1 MISIRG
7 RHLVTE
13 TLLSVTLIICCGCDD
28 ENKQFN
34 LSEARRGNLEV
45 TLLLDGY
52 LKAVREK
59 TIMSP
64 GRGNIRWLEPNGS
77 AVKKGQQVLE
87 LDSEHIL
94 KAIREYQ
101 ADLDLRAAELEQAKL
116 ENEISKRQ
124 AALRLS
130 SAILNRQLQQ
140 ARLAELEARPTVR
153 ELSDAENKL
162 KLANTLLKASKENL
176 VLVKELSD
184 LGFTTSDE
192 LSSAKLELF
201 SEQANLAAA
210 LAALA
215 VVKTGTPES
224 DLQQARFNLVQA
236 RLSEE
241 SAERNIKITKEW
253 TSGKLARFSRRLQ
266 RENEK
271 LAGAKIRLMQCKA
284 FASHDGVV
292 LHKSRGW
299 GGTWRPGQRVWMGA
313 TIMSIPDLT
322 HMKVSVQIPAG
333 FMRQLETLDKIPAKI
348 TIPALPGKSF
358 KGQLGKISTMGQ
370 DEFENMEGS
379 IHGNVGRAER
389 QVFDAEVTILENTPQ
404 LKPGCSAK
412 LELLIQTIQNAIIV
426 PRMSVHLLETGKE
439 EDSSQGDSFA
449 PKAASVYIW
458 KNGFFEVRSVKLL
471 ASTRFSS
478 AISGPVNEGDKVYPG
493 TPPENLI
500 RNSEQ

>member
-1 MISIRG
+1 VISERG
-7 RHLVTE
+7 RRLVPG
-13 TLLSVTLIICCGCDD
+13 LLLWVMLILCCGCDD

-64 GRGNIRWLEPNGS
+64 GWGNIRWLEPNGS
-77 AVKKGQQVLE
+77 TVKKGQQVLE

-94 KAIREYQ
+94 KAIRDHQ
-101 ADLDLRAAELEQAKL
+101 ADLDVRAAELEQTKL

-130 SAILNRQLQQ
+130 SAKLHRQLQE

-153 ELSDAENKL
+153 ELADARNKL
-162 KLANTLLKASKENL
+162 KLAKTLLEASKENL

-184 LGFTTSDE
+184 LGFSTSDE

-201 SEQANLAAA
+201 SERANLAAA
-210 LAALA
+210 LAGLAL
-215 VVKTGTPES
+215 VKAGTPAS
-224 DLQQARFNLVQA
+224 KLQQARINLVQA

-241 SAERNIKITKEW
+241 SAERNIKITEEW
-253 TSGKLARFSRRLQ
+253 TGGKLARFSRRLQ

-271 LAGAKIRLMQCKA
+271 LAGAKTRLMQCKA

-292 LHKSRGW
+292 LHKSRRW

-313 TIMSIPDLT
+313 KIMSIPDLT
-322 HMKVSVQIPAG
+322 RMKVSVQIPAS
-333 FMRQLETLDKIPAKI
+333 FMRQLETLEKISAKI
-348 TIPALPGKSF
+348 TIPALPGKTF

-370 DEFENMEGS
+370 DEFESMEGS
-379 IHGNVGRAER
+379 KHGVVGRAER
-389 QVFDAEVTILENTPQ
+389 QVFDAEVEILDDTPQ

-412 LELLIQTIQNAIIV
+412 LELLIQTIQDAIIV
-426 PRMSVHLLETGKE
+426 PRMSVHLQESASE
-439 EDSSQGDSFA
+439 MDSSQDDSPA
-449 PKAASVYIW
+449 VKAASIYVW
-458 KNGFFEVRSVKLL
+458 KDGYFEARTVNLL
-471 ASTRFSS
+471 ASTRFFS
-478 AISGPVNEGDKVYPG
+478 AISGPVEVGDKVFPG
-493 TPPENLI
+493 TPPEDLI
-500 RNSEQ
+500 RNSGQ